1 MTSNSAQD
9 PTAPTALVD
18 DILAELQTAV
28 RTSVTN
34 LKSAIAAYV
43 RDRTLPPAD
52 AAAKGL
58 FDYPAIRLTTTGEQR
73 EGQRGHNLSFGRF
86 ERAGV
91 FETTVT
97 RPDLFAD
104 YLRDQL
110 MLLARPYD
118 ITLDVTRTGQQIPFP
133 YVLDASDGSDMGGV
147 TPLELARPLPTTE
160 LAAVGDELAHGLDR
174 KSTRLHAS
182 PSS

>member
-1 MTSNSAQD
+1 MRISDWSSD
-9 PTAPTALVD
+9 VCSSDL
-18 DILAELQTAV
+18 
-28 RTSVTN
+28 TN

-91 FETTVT
+91 FETTV
-97 RPDLFAD
+97 RSEE
-104 YLRDQL
+104 R
-110 MLLARPYD
+110 R
-118 ITLDVTRTGQQIPFP
+118 
-133 YVLDASDGSDMGGV
+133 
-147 TPLELARPLPTTE
+147 
-160 LAAVGDELAHGLDR
+160 VGKECV
-174 KSTRLHAS
+174 STCRSRWSAYH
-182 PSS
+182 